1 MSKQVSPTLI
11 GSFFLA
17 ALGLVILAIL
27 MFGGSNYFE
36 KKHQFVL
43 FFHEENNLNG
53 LNIGAPVKLE
63 GVKIG

>member
-43 FFHEENNLNG
+43 FFS
-53 LNIGAPVKLE
+53 
-63 GVKIG
+63 